1 MSAISI
7 RQLHKQYKQFPA
19 LKNLD
24 FDIPDG
30 SFFGLLGPNGAGKS
44 TLINIIGGLIKPTQG
59 MVSIKGYD
67 VQKQWRQAR
76 SLLGVVPQ
84 ELVYDAFFTVK
95 EVLRLQSGY
104 FGLGRQNEAWL
115 DELLQILSLSDKA
128 NTNMFELSGGMK
140 RRTLIAQA
148 LVHKP
153 AVVVLD
159 EPTAGVDLELRQMLW
174 KFATRLHDN
183 GHTIVLTTHYLEE
196 AEALCDRIAILNKGE
211 LIALEDKNTLIN
223 HYPYRLLRLHLAQEL
238 INLPSILQAKLQH
251 YADKQ
256 LVLRLHRQQDSIAEV
271 LESLRNAGIQFID
284 LHTEEPGLEEVFM
297 SLTSQAQT

>member
-59 MVSIKGYD
+59 TVSIKGYD